1 MTVHSQEGSW
11 AGSEEEQG
19 GPFGKVVVW
28 GVEDYVEYSSGGGVE
43 GVISWFSSQLHLPEI
58 RRSFCPY
65 VVLLGYVMAQGHGG

>member
-1 MTVHSQEGSW
+1 M
-11 AGSEEEQG
+11 
-19 GPFGKVVVW
+19 
-28 GVEDYVEYSSGGGVE
+28 EDYVEYSSGGGVE